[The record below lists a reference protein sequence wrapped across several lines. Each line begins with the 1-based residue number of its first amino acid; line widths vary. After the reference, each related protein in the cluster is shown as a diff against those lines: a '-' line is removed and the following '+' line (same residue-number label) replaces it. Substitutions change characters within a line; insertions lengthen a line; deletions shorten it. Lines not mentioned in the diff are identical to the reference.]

1 MANDFIARLNNQS
14 KIRLRKPNR
23 YVTHNK
29 REKNML
35 DIKLIR
41 ENPDILRE
49 NLQKR
54 GDPTNLQTLDELV
67 DYDHKWRENLTKLN
81 EQRHERKQITTEIA
95 GLKKKGKDATAQIN
109 KGKTI
114 DTEITILEKQV
125 TEYEQKVHNCLMRLP
140 NLLHES
146 VPTGK
151 DENDNVQT
159 KTWGTPCKFAFTPKG
174 HIDLGLG
181 LDIMDIERA
190 GKIAGARFFY
200 LKREGV
206 LLDLALRSF
215 ALEEM
220 YKKGYVPIEP
230 PFLMRRE
237 PYEGAVALSDFE
249 DVLYKV
255 ENEDLYL
262 IATSEHPMVAMFM
275 NETLKAENLPIKLA
289 GLSTNFRKEAGAHGK
304 DTRGIFRTHQ
314 FNKVEQFIFCKPE
327 DSWKLHEELLRN
339 AEDLVQKLGLPY
351 RVVNVCTG
359 DIGTVAAKK
368 YDIEAWMPAQNGYR
382 EIISCSNC
390 TDYQARR
397 LNIKYREKEGE
408 APRGFVHTLNSTA
421 LATGRTIVAILENYQ
436 QPDGSIMVPEALRK
450 YMQGNDRIGSKR

>member
-1 MANDFIARLNNQS
+1 
-14 KIRLRKPNR
+14 
-23 YVTHNK
+23 
-29 REKNML
+29 ML

-41 ENPDILRE
+41 ENPGSVKD

-54 GDPTNLQTLDELV
+54 GDPANLQKLDDLL
-67 DYDHKWRENLTKLN
+67 DYDRRWREGLTELN
-81 EQRHERKQITTEIA
+81 GLRHERKQITTEIA
-95 GLKKKGKDATAQIN
+95 VLKKQGKGAMEEIAKGKDVDV
-109 KGKTI
+109 K
-114 DTEITILEKQV
+114 ITLLEKQV
-125 TEYEQKVHNCLMRLP
+125 AEDEQKAHDLLMRLP

-146 VPTGK
+146 VPQGK
-151 DENDNVQT
+151 DENDNVQA
-159 KTWGTPCKFAFTPKG
+159 KIWGKISKFTFAPKG
-174 HIDLGLG
+174 HIELGVE
-181 LDIMDIERA
+181 LDVLDVERA

-200 LKREGV
+200 LKREGA

-230 PFLMRRE
+230 PFLMRRDA
-237 PYEGAVALSDFE
+237 YEGVTALSDFE

-262 IATSEHPMVAMFM
+262 IATSEHPMAAMYM
-275 NETLKAENLPIKLA
+275 NETFKAEDLPLKLA
-289 GLSTNFRKEAGAHGK
+289 GISTNFRKEAGAHGK

-314 FNKVEQFIFCKPE
+314 FNKIEQFIFCKPE
-327 DSWKLHEELLRN
+327 DSWKLHEELLSN
-339 AEDLVQKLGLPY
+339 AEDIVQKLGIPY
-351 RVVNVCTG
+351 RIVNVCTG

-368 YDIEAWMPAQNGYR
+368 YDVEAWMPAQNGYR

-408 APRGFVHTLNSTA
+408 PPKGFVHTLNSTA

-436 QPDGSIMVPEALRK
+436 QEDGSIIIPEALRK
-450 YMQGNDRIGSKR
+450 HMAGIAKIEPKR